1 MLGATI
7 KARTIHC
14 DDTREARETHERI
27 LEAAQ
32 KLFAEK
38 GLDATSVR
46 DITATADCN
55 VAAVNYHF
63 GGKENLYLESFKA
76 MLGPLRDQRL
86 AMIAGLME
94 RDPVPTLEEFLATF
108 AEGFLDPLVDHS
120 RGRMFMVFV
129 SRELLDP
136 RLPLSVFLDEF
147 IQPLVH
153 RAAAALD
160 RVGPPMTPNDR
171 IMCIFSLIGQLL
183 HAVKAH
189 HLATHVEIRDSV
201 PFDLAGFVDHFV
213 RFSAAGLRA
222 CSLDESATPTSLSD
236 GERRQ

>member
-1 MLGATI
+1 METQISTCDATS
-7 KARTIHC
+7 
-14 DDTREARETHERI
+14 EARETHERI

-46 DITATADCN
+46 DITAAADCN

-86 AMIAGLME
+86 AMIAELME
-94 RDPVPTLEEFLATF
+94 REPVPTLEEFLATF

-136 RLPLSVFLDEF
+136 RLPLSVFLEEF
-147 IQPLVH
+147 ILPMVQ
-153 RAAAALD
+153 RAAAALE
-160 RVGPPMTPNDR
+160 RVGPPMTPNNR

-189 HLATHVEIRDSV
+189 HLSAHVEIQDAV
-201 PFDLAGFVDHFV
+201 PFDLAGFVDHFI
-213 RFSAAGLRA
+213 RFSSAGLRA
-222 CSLDESATPTSLSD
+222 YSLDETASSTPFTG
-236 GERRQ
+236 GEKDQ

>member
-1 MLGATI
+1 MMETQTARCDATP
-7 KARTIHC
+7 
-14 DDTREARETHERI
+14 EALETHERI

-46 DITATADCN
+46 DITAEAECN

-86 AMIAGLME
+86 ALIGELME
-94 RDPVPTLEEFLATF
+94 RNPVPTLEEFLATF
-108 AEGFLDPLVDHS
+108 AEGFLDPLVDES

-129 SRELLDP
+129 SREILDP
-136 RLPLSVFLDEF
+136 RLPTSIFLEEF
-147 IQPLVH
+147 ILPLVQ
-153 RAAAALD
+153 RAVAALK
-160 RVGPPMTPNDR
+160 RVGPAMAPNDAL
-171 IMCIFSLIGQLL
+171 MCIFSLIGQLL

-189 HLATHVEIRDSV
+189 HLAAHVEIPEAV

-213 RFSAAGLRA
+213 RFSAGGIRA
-222 CSLDESATPTSLSD
+222 CALDEYVTPPTLTD
-236 GERRQ
+236 VEIHQ